1 MLATYAGWG
10 MRIGVVPAGM
20 VRGREV
26 GQSPPG
32 GARWNP
38 MPLDNAPLEAT
49 GRAWSVWAHHR
60 ACLIRAW
67 GGASLWGDVESRGG
81 PTTGSATLSGANA
94 LE

>member
-10 MRIGVVPAGM
+10 MRIELVPAG
-20 VRGREV
+20 VVQGRV
-26 GQSPPG
+26 GRTISPG

-38 MPLDNAPLEAT
+38 MPLDNAPQEAT

-67 GGASLWGDVESRGG
+67 A
-81 PTTGSATLSGANA
+81 
-94 LE
+94 